1 MEEGWSDRRRAV
13 ELLGSGFYL
22 TEPRSVSLP
31 VCLSA
36 AAAAAAADLVTSSLY
51 PSVCSGSEL
60 TVTCFGEE
68 SDGAEQV

>member
-1 MEEGWSDRRRAV
+1 M

-36 AAAAAAADLVTSSLY
+36 AAAAAADLVTSSLD